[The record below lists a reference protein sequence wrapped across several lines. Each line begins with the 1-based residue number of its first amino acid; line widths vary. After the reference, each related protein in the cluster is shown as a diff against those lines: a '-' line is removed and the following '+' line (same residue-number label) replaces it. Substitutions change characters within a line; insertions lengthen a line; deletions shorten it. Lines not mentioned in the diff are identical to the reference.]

1 MSFLPTGVQIK
12 LREGEK
18 RLDTFL
24 IKVQKRPFTLNRIL
38 MIMMPHVTLAHTENT
53 KAIKLKEKNG
63 KHAGPE
69 IPRDIPLMVPFQ
81 PYELL

>member
-1 MSFLPTGVQIK
+1 
-12 LREGEK
+12 
-18 RLDTFL
+18 
-24 IKVQKRPFTLNRIL
+24 

-69 IPRDIPLMVPFQ
+69 IPWDIPLMVPFQ
-81 PYELL
+81 PYVLL